1 MTGNG
6 QPIDFEQCFMN
17 SMTALAVHEIILD
30 DAGRPV
36 DFIFLHAN
44 AAFEERTGLKLADI
58 RGRRGTEVI
67 PGIDRIDL
75 LAKFGE
81 TALKGTTHFFE
92 DIFDELQRHLSIQ
105 VFPAGPGRFAV
116 SFRDISNF
124 LKVQHELEETT
135 ERLKQISGAI
145 SEVFSWRAEDRRTVR
160 YISPGYEKVFGRSC
174 ASQYDDPESFIKA
187 VHPGDRERVRRHFAD
202 FLAGGQYDLEYR
214 VERDGEV
221 RWVRHQYRPA
231 QDANGKIVGYAGS
244 LMDITENKHM
254 EEILQRESS
263 LFAKGP
269 VFRLSWAP
277 AENWPVT
284 VVSANVEN
292 FLGYTPEEMTAPGF
306 RFTDLVHPEDH
317 ARIGTEVHRHIAAG
331 TERFEQT
338 LRIRSRSGEYR
349 WFHDVVL
356 MEWDEKGEL
365 LAIHGYMFDQTGQ
378 KKVEQKLAEQQSQLS
393 NVIAATDVG
402 TWEWNVQTGHMEINR
417 RWAEICGYTIEE
429 LGPISFENRQELIHP
444 DDVPTSMQLLQEH
457 FAGQSDF
464 YDCECRMHHKEGHYV
479 WVHIRGKVMSWDDEG
494 QPMMMMGTHM
504 DITSRHQAE
513 EELLRSM
520 AEIERATAAK
530 SEFLA
535 KMSHEIRTPMNGVI
549 GMTGLLLDTTLD
561 EEQRQYARSVEA
573 SAEALLGLINDILDF
588 SKIEAGKMDLE
599 TLDFDLLEVLDSVA
613 SSLAIK
619 AAEKNLLLAYA
630 AEPGTPEFLRGD
642 SGRLRQI
649 LINLLGN
656 ALKFT
661 EKGEIDM
668 TVRVVEETA
677 GEALLRFAVR
687 DTGEGIP
694 ADRLGILFDEFTQV
708 DGSTAR
714 RHGGTGLGLA
724 ISRQLVHLMGG
735 EIGVESTLGVGSEF
749 WFTVR
754 LGKQN
759 TQVRRPVDPSLRGNR
774 VLLGVCTGRCS
785 EMIKRHLESWGMAV
799 DMLEEGRKPL
809 AVLRS
814 GVETGQAYRFF
825 LLDWGPSCKPGLVW
839 LQDPAI
845 LAGLQGLQVI
855 GVTQLGEAWDK
866 SLVSAA
872 GFARNLLRPLR
883 MRELHDS
890 MVQLLTGQDPMD
902 APAAARDAAAD
913 SREEGEKAPR
923 LRILLVEDNTT
934 NQLVAKGLLRKLGQS
949 CDVAVNGLEAL
960 AAVRSLPYDL
970 ILMDMQMPEM
980 DGLEATR
987 AIRNMDE
994 DSLNYGVPIV
1004 AMTANAMQGDRERC
1018 LEAGMDDYI
1027 SKPIARASLAR
1038 VIEHHT
1044 ALLRERSTE
1053 PAGSH

>member
-1 MTGNG
+1 MTENG
-6 QPIDFEQCFMN
+6 QPIDFEKIFMS

-30 DAGRPV
+30 DAGHPV

-44 AAFEERTGLKLADI
+44 AAFEEHTGLKLADI
-58 RGRRGTEVI
+58 QGRRGTEVI
-67 PGIDRIDL
+67 PGIDKTDFM
-75 LAKFGE
+75 AKFGE
-81 TALKGTTHFFE
+81 AALTGTTHFLE

-124 LKVQHELEETT
+124 LEVQHELEQTT

-145 SEVFSWRAEDRRTVR
+145 SEVVSWRAEDRKTVR

-174 ASQYDDPESFIKA
+174 ASQYDDSESFIKA
-187 VHPGDRERVRRHFAD
+187 VHPGDRERVRRHFAA

-214 VERDGEV
+214 IKRDGEV

-231 QDANGKIVGYAGS
+231 RGSTGEVVGYAGS
-244 LMDITENKHM
+244 LVDITENKRM
-254 EEILQRESS
+254 EEILRRESN

-269 VFRLSWAP
+269 VFRISWAP
-277 AENWPVT
+277 TENWPVT

-292 FLGYTPEEMTAPGF
+292 FLGYSPEEMTAPDF

-317 ARIGTEVHRHIAAG
+317 ARIGTEVHRYIANG

-365 LAIHGYMFDQTGQ
+365 QAIHGYMFDQTGQ
-378 KKVEQKLAEQQSQLS
+378 KKVEQKLAEQQSRLS
-393 NVIAATDVG
+393 NVIAATDAG
-402 TWEWNVQTGHMEINR
+402 TWEWNVQTGEVEINE
-417 RWAEICGYTIEE
+417 RWAQICGYALEE
-429 LGPISFENRQELIHP
+429 LGPASFETGLRLLHP
-444 DDVPTSMQLLQEH
+444 DDVSKSRQLLQAH

-479 WVHIRGKVMSWDDEG
+479 WVHVRGKVMSWDDKG
-494 QPMMMMGTHM
+494 RPVMMMGTHT

-513 EELLRSM
+513 EELRRSM

-549 GMTGLLLDTTLD
+549 GMTGLLLDTPLD

-599 TLDFDLLEVLDSVA
+599 ELDFDLTEVLDSVA

-619 AAEKNLLLAYA
+619 AAEKNLMLAYA
-630 AEPGTPEFLRGD
+630 AEPDTPEFLRGD
-642 SGRLRQI
+642 PGRLRQI

-668 TVRVVEETA
+668 TVKVAEETE

-694 ADRLGILFDEFTQV
+694 SDRLDILFDEFTQV
-708 DGSTAR
+708 DGSIAR

-724 ISRQLVHLMGG
+724 ISRQLVQLMGG

-749 WFTVR
+749 WFTVP

-759 TQVRRPVDPSLRGNR
+759 AHARRPVDSSLQGNR
-774 VLLGVCTGRCS
+774 VLLGIWMGRCS
-785 EMIKRHLESWGMAV
+785 EMIKRHLESWGMTV
-799 DMLEEGRKPL
+799 DILEEGRTPL

-814 GVETGQAYRFF
+814 GVEAGQAYRFF
-825 LLDWGPSCKPGLVW
+825 LLDWTPSRKPDLAW
-839 LQDPAI
+839 LRDPAI
-845 LAGLQGLQVI
+845 LEGLQGLQVI
-855 GVTQLGEAWDK
+855 GLTQLGEAWDK
-866 SLVSAA
+866 SLVRGA

-890 MVQLLTGQDPMD
+890 MAQLLTGQDPAD

-913 SREEGEKAPR
+913 SPQEGEKAPR

-949 CDVAVNGLEAL
+949 CDVAANGIEAL

-1044 ALLRERSTE
+1044 ALLHEGSTE